1 MRRGPAFLLFLLSLA
16 PAAGTAL
23 VVREVGAAVVER
35 VVAVVGRDAILL
47 SELRRRARS
56 LLMQIA
62 ERVPAGAQRSAVE
75 SEMYRELL
83 QQMVDERL
91 VQAAADRSQKRIT
104 SEEVDSGLRNLAG
117 MQNLSVD
124 ELLRAALATGLTESE
139 LRAQVGRQVLE
150 QKMLSLRVMP
160 RVRISSDDVAAG
172 YQKLKREERKRLNFK
187 PQWLVLVVPPGAS
200 AEAKAERRQLAERL
214 SQQARAGADFAKLV
228 ADYSDDSA
236 TKASGGELGTL
247 KPGKLSPALDEGALG
262 LDVGEVSAPIF
273 FNNAFVILRIA
284 ERDPS
289 TLPPLDQAHDRIA
302 SEVFSERLQKARR
315 QWLDELK
322 RSNYVDVRM

>member
-1 MRRGPAFLLFLLSLA
+1 MRRPAFLLVLLALA
-16 PAAGTAL
+16 PAAGTTL
-23 VVREVGAAVVER
+23 VTPEVGAAVVER

-47 SELRRRARS
+47 SELRRRARP
-56 LLMQIA
+56 LLMQIS
-62 ERVPAGAQRSAVE
+62 ERVPVGPQRSAVE

-104 SEEVDSGLRNLAG
+104 SDEVDSGLRNLAS
-117 MQNLSVD
+117 MQNMSVD
-124 ELLRAALATGLTESE
+124 ELLRAALSTGLTESE

-172 YQKLKREERKRLNFK
+172 YQKLRRDERKRLNFK
-187 PQWLVLVVPPGAS
+187 PQWLVLVVPPTAS

-214 SQQARAGADFAKLV
+214 VAQARGGADFTKLV

-236 TKASGGELGTL
+236 TKASGGELGSL
-247 KPGKLSPALDEGALG
+247 KPGKLAPVLDEAALG
-262 LDVGEVSAPIF
+262 LDVGEVSAPLF
-273 FNNAFVILRIA
+273 FNNAFVILRIV